1 MAARATG
8 LVKSARLS
16 MELQRENCE
25 LTEASL
31 RDPAQLDIAFNT
43 LRAMFLGTQSKSF
56 YL

>member
-16 MELQRENCE
+16 MELQRVNGE

-31 RDPAQLDIAFNT
+31 RDPAQLDVAVNT